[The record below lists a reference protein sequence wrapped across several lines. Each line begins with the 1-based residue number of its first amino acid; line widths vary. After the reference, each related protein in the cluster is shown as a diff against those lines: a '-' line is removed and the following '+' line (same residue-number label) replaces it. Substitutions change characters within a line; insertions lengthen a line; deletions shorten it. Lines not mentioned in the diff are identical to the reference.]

1 MPSRFLSRAALAA
14 SLATLAFASAA
25 HAERIDLGIFEN
37 ADGADVS
44 ELDLWLDVL
53 PAGADQVD
61 FVFHNDSTI
70 PSIITAVYVEAS
82 DFATLALASPQI
94 AGQSAG
100 VSFAPGATPP
110 QPAGSIKFFG
120 GEWSSLYTAD
130 ANSPGPV
137 NGINAGLGE
146 TLTLRFDL
154 VGDAVVGDIVAAI
167 TANPSRL
174 RVAQHIQ
181 ALPGGSSVWSVT
193 VPSPGVLAVATAG
206 GMMLAGRRRR

>member
-14 SLATLAFASAA
+14 SSVTLALASAA
-25 HAERIDLGIFEN
+25 QAERIDLGIFEN

-61 FVFHNDSTI
+61 FVFHNDSAI

-82 DFATLALASPQI
+82 DFATLALAAPQI
-94 AGQSAG
+94 VSQSAG
-100 VSFAPGATPP
+100 VSFAQGATPP
-110 QPAGSIKFFG
+110 SPAGSIQFFG
-120 GEWSSLYTAD
+120 GDWNSLYTAD
-130 ANSPGPV
+130 ADSPAPAH
-137 NGINAGLGE
+137 GINAGLGE

-154 VGDAVVGDIVAAI
+154 VGGATPGDIVAAI
-167 TANPSRL
+167 TDDPARL
-174 RVAQHIQ
+174 RIAQHIQ

-193 VPSPGVLAVATAG
+193 VPSPGVLTLLSAG
-206 GMMLAGRRRR
+206 GLVLAARRRR